1 MNFAKRIVI
10 FAGCVVL
17 AAIFVSVLAPKATHA
32 LVATLVQVANTSSNP
47 VPTLEQEAQSAFVAQ
62 GTCQMSF
69 QACAVGTLYTVPA
82 GKTAV
87 LESVAFN
94 CILIP
99 SSGTSP
105 SGVQTEAG
113 SLTFSPPGGGQ
124 NVTLQLPPGNPFLL
138 PNGVIQSAAQNVKS
152 YAAGGSSGG
161 NIFLPSLPPGTR
173 PQPATARSCCRAISS
188 SAGPGRPRL
197 PRTRSSR
204 GTKHQPFLSLT

>member
-87 LESVAFN
+87 LESVAFS

-124 NVTLQLPPGNPFLL
+124 NVTLELPPGNPFLL

-152 YAAGGSSGG
+152 YAAGGSSGS
-161 NIFLPSLPPGTR
+161 NIFFAAVTTGDEAANGNCQVL
-173 PQPATARSCCRAISS
+173 
-188 SAGPGRPRL
+188 
-197 PRTRSSR
+197 
-204 GTKHQPFLSLT
+204 LSGHLE

>member
-1 MNFAKRIVI
+1 MNFAKKILML
-10 FAGCVVL
+10 AGGAAL
-17 AAIFVSVLAPKATHA
+17 AGIMAIAIAPKTAHG

-62 GTCQMSF
+62 GTCQVSF
-69 QACAVGTLYTVPA
+69 EACAAGTLYTVPA

-94 CILIP
+94 CILVP

-138 PNGVIQSAAQNVKS
+138 VNGDIQSAAENLKS
-152 YAAGGSSGG
+152 YAAGGSSGS
-161 NIFLPSLPPGTR
+161 NIFFTAVTTGDEA
-173 PQPATARSCCRAISS
+173 ATGNCQV
-188 SAGPGRPRL
+188 L
-197 PRTRSSR
+197 
-204 GTKHQPFLSLT
+204 LSGHLE